1 MKSTLRSIPVATLEA
16 SRRPLTESERRA
28 VRAKLHASES
38 RRRQA
43 SKRAPI
49 VSAVIIGVLWVL
61 TLLASDAP
69 WQVVTG
75 FWLVVGVGITLWVLR
90 DLRKDSASQRQWIQ
104 GLESAL
110 RRAEADVYDI
120 RGPAFVELEEF
131 EDEGACYAFALDESR
146 VVFISGQEFYEAA
159 RFPSL
164 DFSLVYV
171 LDEAGR
177 VADMLIEKRGPK
189 AAPARMIPFAVKH
202 EMEIPEHLEV
212 VDVSLDQLEAR
223 LRVKSDR

>member
-1 MKSTLRSIPVATLEA
+1 MTALGA

-28 VRAKLHASES
+28 IRAKLHASES

-43 SKRAPI
+43 SKRAP
-49 VSAVIIGVLWVL
+49 VASAVIIGVLWLL

-69 WQVVTG
+69 WLVITG
-75 FWLVVGVGITLWVLR
+75 FWLVVGAGITFWVLR
-90 DLRKDSASQRQWIQ
+90 DLRKDASSQQQWIQ

-110 RRAEADVYDI
+110 RRAEADVCDI
-120 RGPAFVELEEF
+120 RASAFVELEEF
-131 EDEGACYAFALDESR
+131 EDEGACYAFALDEAR

-177 VADMLIEKRGPK
+177 AADMLIEKRGPK
-189 AAPARMIPFAVKH
+189 AAPARTIPFAVKH
-202 EMEIPEHLEV
+202 ELEIPEHLEV
-212 VDVSLDQLEAR
+212 RDIRLDDLEDR
-223 LRVKSDR
+223 LRVRIQSPR

>member
-1 MKSTLRSIPVATLEA
+1 MATLTA
-16 SRRPLTESERRA
+16 FRRPLTESERRA
-28 VRAKLHASES
+28 IRAKIHASGS
-38 RRRQA
+38 RHRQV
-43 SKRAPI
+43 SKRAP
-49 VSAVIIGVLWVL
+49 VAAAVIIGVLWLL

-69 WQVVTG
+69 WHVVTG
-75 FWLVVGVGITLWVLR
+75 FWLAVGAGIALWVRR
-90 DLRKDSASQRQWIQ
+90 DLRKDAAISRQWTQ

-110 RRAEADVYDI
+110 RRGEADVCDI
-120 RGPAFVELEEF
+120 RARAFVELEEF

-177 VADMLIEKRGPK
+177 AADMLIEKRGPK
-189 AAPARMIPFAVKH
+189 AAPGRTIPFAVKH
-202 EMEIPEHLEV
+202 ELEVPEHLEV
-212 VDVSLDQLEAR
+212 RDIRLDELEDR
-223 LRVKSDR
+223 LRVRVQSPR